1 MAGSER
7 GFTTMELLT
16 AAAVGLVL
24 TGAAL
29 ALLAAGNRLVG
40 ASLVQREAWRQATAA
55 ASLWSAEWRGAGYDP
70 TGAAGSAVT
79 RLAADTMEFS
89 ADWNGDGAL
98 EPTSRNPNERLAW
111 AATPGAWKRG
121 VNGGGRLP
129 IARPETLSF
138 SFLEGPGLDL
148 GPSPPVARARMAK
161 ARLTMAGDGTLPVDV
176 VWTAVRRNP

>member
-1 MAGSER
+1 MRSSER
-7 GFTTMELLT
+7 GFTTMELLV

-29 ALLAAGNRLVG
+29 ALLVAGNRLVA
-40 ASLVQREAWRQATAA
+40 ASLAQREAWRQVTAA

-70 TGAAGSAVT
+70 TGSAGSAVD

-98 EPTSRNPNERLAW
+98 EPTSSNPNERLAW
-111 AATPGAWKRG
+111 AASPGTWKRG

-129 IARPETLSF
+129 IARPRALAF
-138 SFLEGPGLDL
+138 SFLESPGEDL
-148 GPSPPVARARMAK
+148 GSSPPIDRARLAE
-161 ARLTMAGDGTLPVDV
+161 ARLRMPGNGALPVDL
-176 VWTAVRRNP
+176 VWVAGRRNP